1 MSPFDYHEVLPS
13 LPSSITEVY
22 RNLIV
27 VSVAL
32 VSCMS
37 VLLIVLTTYCK
48 LYSAAR
54 LVLYHSLWISNPTP
68 PAIPVVVVV
77 PAVN

>member
-1 MSPFDYHEVLPS
+1 MSSFDYHVVLPS

-48 LYSAAR
+48 LYSAR

-68 PAIPVVVVV
+68 PAIPVVVV